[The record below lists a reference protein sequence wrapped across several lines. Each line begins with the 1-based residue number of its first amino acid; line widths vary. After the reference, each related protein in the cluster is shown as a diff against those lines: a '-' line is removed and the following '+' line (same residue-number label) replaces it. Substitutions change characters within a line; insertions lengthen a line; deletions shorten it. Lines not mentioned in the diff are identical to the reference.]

1 MHERRADMAAPG
13 EKVNSFTLK
22 DQHGQDFTL
31 SDFSGRKVLLSF
43 HPLAWTGL

>member
-1 MHERRADMAAPG
+1 MAAPG